1 MKEEIVQMDE
11 STQAVTGLGLM
22 AVMQQAETLQAQGQL
37 REAIDLYA
45 LWLKES
51 KEPTRYVVYFNMA
64 SMLQSMG
71 DMAGAEQA
79 YQSAIDLNPSF
90 GQAYINLGLL
100 YERQGLKQKA
110 LLQWNSFA
118 SQRFLFATLEAELL
132 CLADRLAFPVVDGI
146 ARMLVDE
153 ARKLDDAET
162 NA

>member
-11 STQAVTGLGLM
+11 SPQAVTGLGLM
-22 AVMQQAETLQAQGQL
+22 AVMQQAENLQAQGQL

-45 LWLKES
+45 LWLKDS
-51 KEPTRYVVYFNMA
+51 KESTRYVVYFNMA
-64 SMLQSMG
+64 SLLQSMG
-71 DMAGAEQA
+71 DMVGAELA

-118 SQRFLFATLEAELL
+118 SQRFLFAT
-132 CLADRLAFPVVDGI
+132 
-146 ARMLVDE
+146 
-153 ARKLDDAET
+153 
-162 NA
+162 